1 MPLVDNQTFKTRR
14 SRSHTGSVAVAA
26 GLICAALVSGSGDAK
41 AEPIRRVFSWDPLE
55 IVRQTRV
62 DYSDLDLETNQG
74 ARTLLER
81 IDRAS
86 EAVCGGAQR
95 GASPTERRQFDDC
108 RVAAV
113 SHAVRMVKNPL
124 LTSLASDRSRA
135 LFAAQ

>member
-1 MPLVDNQTFKTRR
+1 MPFVDNQTSKTRR

-26 GLICAALVSGSGDAK
+26 GLICAALVSGSGEAK
-41 AEPIRRVFSWDPLE
+41 ADPVRRVFSWNPLE

-62 DYSDLDLETNQG
+62 DYSDLDLNTTQG
-74 ARTLLER
+74 ARMLLER

-95 GASPTERRQFDDC
+95 DPSPTERREFDDC

-113 SHAVRMVKNPL
+113 SHAVRTVKNPL
-124 LTSLASDRSRA
+124 LTALASDRGRT